1 MKWSPLIVSL
11 SLVPNNNN
19 LINIMQVLLSFI
31 KYKQENI
38 SFILFLPLSPA
49 LSVGKFK
56 TEQIFLYIIL
66 EANTIVLG
74 QIQTEF
80 ITEQVISKNV
90 RKS

>member
-1 MKWSPLIVSL
+1 MESISSL

-38 SFILFLPLSPA
+38 SLHFIFAPFACIIS
-49 LSVGKFK
+49 GQIK
-56 TEQIFLYIIL
+56 TEQILPYIL
-66 EANTIVLG
+66 EDNTIVLER
-74 QIQTEF
+74 IQTEF